1 MKAFIGMALAVAIG
15 VVLASFLQKWFNKS
29 ATS

>member
-15 VVLASFLQKWFNKS
+15 VVLASFIQKWFNK
-29 ATS
+29 TS